1 VQARGQVRTRCR
13 TKKQKRLYWRGLL
26 DLPLPKPSGETTK
39 KENAMPRKKKRNVDY
54 KADLQADLRADAEF
68 AAEYLSAAYADS
80 RGAFLVALRDVAEAR
95 KGISKIASVA
105 KLNRESLY
113 RALSESGN
121 PTFCTLGSIWEA
133 LQLGVKFYAK
143 R

>member
-1 VQARGQVRTRCR
+1 
-13 TKKQKRLYWRGLL
+13 
-26 DLPLPKPSGETTK
+26 
-39 KENAMPRKKKRNVDY
+39 
-54 KADLQADLRADAEF
+54 
-68 AAEYLSAAYADS
+68 
-80 RGAFLVALRDVAEAR
+80 VALRDVAEAR